1 MGFEAI
7 KAHLAKKGLKATHQR
22 LVVLQCLLMLKNH
35 PSVEQV
41 YEKIRP
47 GNPTIS
53 LGTIYKTLETFVEAG
68 IVQRVST
75 KEGAM
80 KYDANLSRH
89 DHIYSTNTQEI
100 IDFEDEELS
109 KIVENYINKKRIGN
123 FKVNDIRIQIE
134 GEKINPEKDIDII

>member
-1 MGFEAI
+1 
-7 KAHLAKKGLKATHQR
+7 
-22 LVVLQCLLMLKNH
+22 
-35 PSVEQV
+35 
-41 YEKIRP
+41 
-47 GNPTIS
+47 
-53 LGTIYKTLETFVEAG
+53 
-68 IVQRVST
+68 
-75 KEGAM
+75 M